1 MLNSA
6 FGLLSQPFCSIRV
19 QYSGPPGSVI
29 GEISSIEQKNDLVID
44 SRMRNEG
51 DGWAGSGA
59 NPWHL
64 DPDTESYA
72 FLANMGDK
80 PARIGYRVWADG
92 QTYFLDSLELLPHET
107 RMIDLRKLRDAQETD
122 FMKHTIHA
130 GATDGSVLWLRL
142 DNVPVMGRVAAI
154 TRHGGVASSYDCCMC
169 ACPGQYEYTTV
180 APGTSCPISVGVGD
194 QVNSTAAFIPACGG
208 SQYYYNM
215 TGSSSWSSTNTSVF
229 TLNNTAPIGLLKAVG
244 VGSALASAQ
253 GPTECNAWYMMGGVC
268 QCSSNTQTG
277 GSTSCSVK
285 PTVQIVGGNNFA
297 FESTDATVTQYNLEQ
312 AQGNP
317 GGGQYSW
324 SASPSRVSFNNP
336 SASLVTLTGTS
347 PSTALLDTTLTVNY
361 TYNGQP
367 ATPATRAITVRI
379 FKFLQQSGSTQVI
392 LLNGPSQYGYDAYAY
407 YNLFSNPSGQQVP
420 SGFYGMTTLELVT
433 INSVTPSGTTVTLHQ
448 GNGATNANSQILDD
462 LSLIS
467 NATLP
472 SNLHINASQDLAV
485 GGIYVRSNTLDYYPS
500 GPTITNNGPYQ

>member
-1 MLNSA
+1 
-6 FGLLSQPFCSIRV
+6 
-19 QYSGPPGSVI
+19 
-29 GEISSIEQKNDLVID
+29 
-44 SRMRNEG
+44 
-51 DGWAGSGA
+51 
-59 NPWHL
+59 
-64 DPDTESYA
+64 
-72 FLANMGDK
+72 
-80 PARIGYRVWADG
+80 
-92 QTYFLDSLELLPHET
+92 
-107 RMIDLRKLRDAQETD
+107 
-122 FMKHTIHA
+122 
-130 GATDGSVLWLRL
+130 
-142 DNVPVMGRVAAI
+142 
-154 TRHGGVASSYDCCMC
+154 
-169 ACPGQYEYTTV
+169 
-180 APGTSCPISVGVGD
+180 
-194 QVNSTAAFIPACGG
+194 
-208 SQYYYNM
+208 
-215 TGSSSWSSTNTSVF
+215 
-229 TLNNTAPIGLLKAVG
+229 VG
-244 VGSALASAQ
+244 VGSAFANAQ
-253 GPTECNAWYMMGGVC
+253 GTTACRAWYMMGAVC
-268 QCSSNTQTG
+268 QCSSWVAIVGNTP
-277 GSTSCSVK
+277 CSVA

-324 SASPSRVSFNNP
+324 SASPNRVSFSNP

-361 TYNGQP
+361 TYNQQP

-407 YNLFSNPSGQQVP
+407 YNIFSNPGAQQVP

-433 INSVTPSGTTVTLHQ
+433 INSVTPSGTTGTLHQ